1 MPNGVR
7 VGLVGLGC
15 AQKLR
20 EICWFSGFRLCLTSG
35 LSGFKLCLMACEW
48 VSVAGALG
56 AALRR
61 RALDW

>member
-15 AQKLR
+15 AQKLH
-20 EICWFSGFRLCLTSG
+20 ENSLLSGFRLCLTSG
-35 LSGFKLCLMACEW
+35 LSGFRLCLMACEW

-61 RALDW
+61 RGLH